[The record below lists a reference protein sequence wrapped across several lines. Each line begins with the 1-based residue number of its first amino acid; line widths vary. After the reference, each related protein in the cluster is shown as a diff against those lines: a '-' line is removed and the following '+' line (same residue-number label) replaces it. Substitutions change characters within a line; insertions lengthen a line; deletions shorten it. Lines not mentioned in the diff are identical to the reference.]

1 MSLSSTP
8 IPDLTAPYDVTIVG
22 GGPAGLS
29 AALLLGRARKRV
41 LLLDAGTPRN
51 ARAHEVHGFV
61 TRDGTPPA
69 EFRRLAHEQLTAY
82 PSVTRASQLVERIT
96 GEVEA
101 FHLQLQAGTRVRSR
115 RVLLALGMVDVLPAL
130 PGYRELWGSSLFQCP
145 YCHAWEEQ
153 DKAFGFLAPGPDK
166 MEFGAFLLGWTADVT
181 VFTDARFEVP
191 AVIRA
196 SLEAAGVQLEERPI
210 RRLVSRTG
218 DDVHG
223 DRLEAVEL
231 VDGTRIAREVLFVRP
246 PQRQTALVEAM
257 GLALDQNGFV
267 QVDARQETSC
277 RGIFAAGDMT
287 TQMQSAMTAA
297 AAGYQAAAML
307 NHDLM
312 VAPR

>member
-1 MSLSSTP
+1 MSLTP
-8 IPDLTAPYDVTIVG
+8 NPDWTALYDVTIVG

-29 AALLLGRARKRV
+29 AALILGRARKRV

-69 EFRRLAHEQLTAY
+69 EFRRLAHEQLAAY
-82 PSVTRASQLVERIT
+82 PSVARASQLVERIT
-96 GEVEA
+96 GEVDA
-101 FHLQLQAGTRVRSR
+101 FHLQLQEGTSVRSR
-115 RVLLALGMVDVLPAL
+115 RILLALGMVDVLPEL

-153 DKAFGFLAPGPDK
+153 DKAFGFLAPGPEK
-166 MEFGAFLLGWTADVT
+166 LEFGAFLLGWTPDVT

-191 AVIRA
+191 SAIRDR
-196 SLEAAGVQLEERPI
+196 LEATGVRLEERPI
-210 RRLVSRTG
+210 RRLVARPG

-257 GLALDQNGFV
+257 TLALDQNGFV

-277 RGIFAAGDMT
+277 RGIFAAGDLT
-287 TQMQSAMTAA
+287 TQMQSAMIAA

-307 NHDLM
+307 NHDLTFG
-312 VAPR
+312 PQ